1 MSKYN
6 PLPLTKLIE
15 QFASLPGIGKKTAQR
30 LAFYILTLSDDEAKE
45 FSDAILNAHSK
56 IKNCDV
62 CKNFTDKEVCDIC
75 DDTARDKTTICVVE
89 DPKDVS
95 AFERTGKY
103 NGLYHVLHGL
113 ISPIDGKGPDELF
126 IKELISRLS
135 DGQVQE
141 VIVATDP
148 TVQGEATAVYLSRL
162 IKPLGIKVSRL
173 AFGIPIGSSLEYTDE
188 VTLFKALE
196 NRSSL

>member
-1 MSKYN
+1 MNYYN
-6 PLPLTKLIE
+6 PLPLTELIE
-15 QFASLPGIGKKTAQR
+15 QFASLPGIGRKTAQR
-30 LAFYILTLSDDEAKE
+30 LAFYILTLSDNDAKA
-45 FSDAILNAHSK
+45 FSDAIMNAHSN

-62 CKNFTDKEVCDIC
+62 CKNFTDKHICDIC
-75 DDTARDKTTICVVE
+75 DDETRDKTTICVVE

-103 NGLYHVLHGL
+103 TGLYHVLHGL
-113 ISPIDGKGPDELF
+113 ISPIDGKGPDELY
-126 IKELISRLS
+126 IKELIKRLS
-135 DGQVQE
+135 DGVVKE

-162 IKPLGIKVSRL
+162 IKPLGVKVSRL

>member
-1 MSKYN
+1 MNYYN

-15 QFASLPGIGKKTAQR
+15 QFAALPGIGKKTAQR
-30 LAFYILTLSDDEAKE
+30 LAFHVLTLSDNEAKE
-45 FSDAILNAHSK
+45 FSDAILQAHSK

-62 CKNFTDKEVCDIC
+62 CKNFTDKKVCDIC
-75 DDTARDKTTICVVE
+75 DDMSRDRTTICVVE
-89 DPKDVS
+89 DPKDVA

-113 ISPIDGKGPDELF
+113 ISPIDGKGPEELF
-126 IKELISRLS
+126 IKELLTRLS
-135 DGQVQE
+135 DGEVKE
-141 VIVATDP
+141 VIIATDP

>member
-1 MSKYN
+1 MNYYN
-6 PLPLTKLIE
+6 PLPLTKLTE
-15 QFASLPGIGKKTAQR
+15 QFAALPGIGKKTAQR
-30 LAFYILTLSDDEAKE
+30 LAFHILTLSDSEAKE
-45 FSDAILNAHSK
+45 FSDAILEAHSK

-62 CKNFTDKEVCDIC
+62 CKNFTDKKICDIC
-75 DDTARDKTTICVVE
+75 DDTSRDRTTICVVE

-103 NGLYHVLHGL
+103 TGLYHVLHGL

-126 IKELISRLS
+126 IKELLTRLS
-135 DGQVQE
+135 DGEVQE
-141 VIVATDP
+141 VIIATDP

>member
-1 MSKYN
+1 MNYYN
-6 PLPLTKLIE
+6 PLPLTKLTE
-15 QFASLPGIGKKTAQR
+15 QFAALPGIGKKTAQR
-30 LAFYILTLSDDEAKE
+30 LAFHILTLSDSEAKE
-45 FSDAILNAHSK
+45 FSDAILEAHSK

-62 CKNFTDKEVCDIC
+62 CKNFTDKKICDIC
-75 DDTARDKTTICVVE
+75 DDTSRDRSTICVVE

-103 NGLYHVLHGL
+103 TGLYHVLHGL

-126 IKELISRLS
+126 IKELLTRLS
-135 DGQVQE
+135 DGEVQE
-141 VIVATDP
+141 VIIATDP

>member
-1 MSKYN
+1 MNNYT

-15 QFASLPGIGKKTAQR
+15 QFASLPGIGRKTAQR
-30 LAFYILTLSDDEAKE
+30 LAFYVLNLSDNEAKE
-45 FSDAILNAHSK
+45 FSDAILDAHSK

-62 CKNFTDKEVCDIC
+62 CKNFTDKTVCDIC
-75 DDTARDKTTICVVE
+75 DDDLRDKTTICVVE
-89 DPKDVS
+89 DPQDIS

-113 ISPIDGKGPDELF
+113 ISPIDGTGPDQIY
-126 IKELISRLS
+126 IKELLTRLS
-135 DGQVQE
+135 NGDVKE

-162 IKPLGIKVSRL
+162 IKPLGIEVSRL

-188 VTLFKALE
+188 ITLFKALE